1 MLTAR
6 NGTGVFYQAMP
17 AVGAD
22 GRNVMQLIPVQK
34 INGQFVPS
42 QTSLPAVQTVEPQ
55 RAVVMNFAS
64 APIVRNMSTIQPS
77 NNGVKKQQFN
87 IPGTPN
93 PGQGLGRGHRVD
105 VSQQNSLKQSHAS
118 LKPSSAPQVVSPV
131 THSPKSGTAL
141 SLMNTNKMPVTVKS
155 PVLPNGQYL
164 QIPPN
169 AKVKTL
175 PMSALPPG
183 IKKQLFTSAANSP
196 TVLYVSPVTTMN
208 QGSLQPCQT
217 VASSPSTPQKTS
229 EQTPSVSSSMPSKR
243 LPRTVAKD
251 GSKPVTPIRWIIEE
265 QDGSPAPCLVPVNP
279 SVMASEILKTVAERE
294 KTSKVQE
301 VTAENPLTL
310 KTQAKAGEVRDNALV
325 MCNGKVYF
333 VAKKTPE
340 LCKLMAKPL
349 GAIGSLS
356 EKAIGRGR
364 SSQGRSFLPSLLLNP
379 SIESQASD
387 KNKSHSNSIVIPD
400 GPDEVIDLCDDDSQ
414 DDPTLQAEPTAKL
427 TETDKSRPV
436 THEDEDSNVIF
447 VSYIPPKPV
456 FRFRLHQMKRDPGN
470 KLKAGLE
477 SVTSQNT
484 VGEQNVIDTQSSVNV
499 WSEGSCTDIDMT
511 QDVPISTV
519 HATDQE
525 LNTSLDNIVGQRM
538 NTCRGTLSS
547 MEVKDSLAT
556 DQAVK
561 VLADPS
567 VKETVTS
574 QHVDITP
581 KIAENRAVPSD
592 QQEARNEQPAITS
605 ITDQAVKVLA
615 DPSVKETVTL
625 QDVDITPE
633 MEKNRAVPSD
643 HQEAR
648 NEQPAITSITDQA
661 VKLLADPSVKE
672 TVTSQDVDI
681 TPEMEEN
688 RAVPSDQQQ
697 ARNKQPS
704 VTSITDQAV
713 KVLADPSVKVT
724 VTSQD
729 VDITPEMAEN
739 RAVLSDQQK
748 ARNKQPAVASITDQA
763 VKVLADPSVKV
774 TVTSQDVDITP
785 EMAEN
790 RAVLSDQQEARNKQ
804 PAVASITDQ
813 AVKVLADPSVKE
825 TVTSQDV
832 DITLEMA
839 ENMTVPSDQ
848 QKTMNEQPDVTSKDM
863 DSANSNAS
871 IQAEKDTN
879 QNQSGL
885 KRMFGITS
893 DVKII
898 LKRIDDVQPEIP
910 PKVLPQIGPISKSAL
925 EGIRKLI
932 QGSQI
937 NLNKRKHDKT
947 QGCPQESSDE
957 CPKDSKMQ
965 KTENAQIAS
974 PDSDN
979 TKEALISSSP
989 IPNACVVN
997 VSEGSEQKSPC
1008 EDIAMASVEPQCL
1021 STVRETCQSSSRE
1034 ISAVDLYST
1043 TPMDPDEIKRHEK
1056 IRRLKELLREK
1067 EAALEM
1073 LRKNID

>member
-1 MLTAR
+1 MQGFSRTGVNCLLENSGLVDHVNTGVGLEPLLRIPQYLRYIDNAGVKS
-6 NGTGVFYQAMP
+6 GTGVFYQAMP

-64 APIVRNMSTIQPS
+64 APIARNMSTIQPS

-87 IPGTPN
+87 ITGTPN
-93 PGQGLGRGHRVD
+93 PVQGRGHRVN
-105 VSQQNSLKQSHAS
+105 VSQQNYLKQSHAS

-131 THSPKSGTAL
+131 THSPKSGMAL
-141 SLMNTNKMPVTVKS
+141 SLLNTNKMPVTVKS

-169 AKVKTL
+169 AQVKTL

-208 QGSLQPCQT
+208 PGSLQPCPT
-217 VASSPSTPQKTS
+217 VASSPSTPQKIS
-229 EQTPSVSSSMPSKR
+229 EQTPCASSSMPSKR
-243 LPRTVAKD
+243 SPRTVAKD

-301 VTAENPLTL
+301 ITAENPLSP
-310 KTQAKAGEVRDNALV
+310 KTQTKAGQVRDNALV

-356 EKAIGRGR
+356 EKPIGKGR

-379 SIESQASD
+379 SIESQALD
-387 KNKSHSNSIVIPD
+387 KNKSNSKSIVIPD

-427 TETDKSRPV
+427 TETDKSQPV
-436 THEDEDSNVIF
+436 THEDEESNVIF
-447 VSYIPPKPV
+447 VSYIPPKPI
-456 FRFRLHQMKRDPGN
+456 FRFSLHQMKRDLGN
-470 KLKAGLE
+470 KIKAGPE

-484 VGEQNVIDTQSSVNV
+484 VGEQNLNDTQSSVNV
-499 WSEGSCTDIDMT
+499 LSEGSCPDIDMI
-511 QDVPISTV
+511 QDVAISTV
-519 HATDQE
+519 NATDQA
-525 LNTSLDNIVGQRM
+525 LNTSLDNIAGQRM
-538 NTCRGTLSS
+538 DTCRGTLSS
-547 MEVKDSLAT
+547 MEVKDSLANY
-556 DQAVK
+556 QAVK

-574 QHVDITP
+574 QDVDITAEM
-581 KIAENRAVPSD
+581 AENRAVPSD
-592 QQEARNEQPAITS
+592 QQEARN
-605 ITDQAVKVLA
+605 
-615 DPSVKETVTL
+615 
-625 QDVDITPE
+625 
-633 MEKNRAVPSD
+633 
-643 HQEAR
+643 
-648 NEQPAITSITDQA
+648 
-661 VKLLADPSVKE
+661 
-672 TVTSQDVDI
+672 
-681 TPEMEEN
+681 
-688 RAVPSDQQQ
+688 
-697 ARNKQPS
+697 
-704 VTSITDQAV
+704 
-713 KVLADPSVKVT
+713 
-724 VTSQD
+724 
-729 VDITPEMAEN
+729 
-739 RAVLSDQQK
+739 
-748 ARNKQPAVASITDQA
+748 KQPAVTA
-763 VKVLADPSVKV
+763 
-774 TVTSQDVDITP
+774 
-785 EMAEN
+785 
-790 RAVLSDQQEARNKQ
+790 
-804 PAVASITDQ
+804 ITDQ

-832 DITLEMA
+832 DITPEMAENRAVPSYQQEARNKQPAITSITDQAVKVLADPSVNETVTSQDVDVTPKIA

-848 QKTMNEQPDVTSKDM
+848 QETMNEQPDVTSKDM

-871 IQAEKDTN
+871 VQAEKDTN

-957 CPKDSKMQ
+957 CPKDTKMQ
-965 KTENAQIAS
+965 KNENAPIAS

-979 TKEALISSSP
+979 IKEALISSSP

-1008 EDIAMASVEPQCL
+1008 EDIAMTSVEPQCL
-1021 STVRETCQSSSRE
+1021 STVRETCQSSARE
-1034 ISAVDLYST
+1034 ISAVDLFST

-1073 LRKNID
+1073 LRKNSD

>member
-1 MLTAR
+1 MAHHGTGHS
-6 NGTGVFYQAMP
+6 GTGVFYQAMP

-105 VSQQNSLKQSHAS
+105 VSQHNSLKQSHAS

-356 EKAIGRGR
+356 EKPIGRGR

-456 FRFRLHQMKRDPGN
+456 FRFSLHQMKRDPGN
-470 KLKAGLE
+470 KLKAGLK

-484 VGEQNVIDTQSSVNV
+484 VGEQNVTDTQSSVNV
-499 WSEGSCTDIDMT
+499 LSEGSCTDIDMT

-561 VLADPS
+561 VLADLS

-581 KIAENRAVPSD
+581 EIAENRAVSSD

-605 ITDQAVKVLA
+605 ITDQEVKVLA
-615 DPSVKETVTL
+615 DPSVKETVTS

-661 VKLLADPSVKE
+661 VKVLADPSVKE

-688 RAVPSDQQQ
+688 RAVQSDQQQ
-697 ARNKQPS
+697 ARNKQPA

-729 VDITPEMAEN
+729 VDITP
-739 RAVLSDQQK
+739 
-748 ARNKQPAVASITDQA
+748 
-763 VKVLADPSVKV
+763 
-774 TVTSQDVDITP
+774 
-785 EMAEN
+785 
-790 RAVLSDQQEARNKQ
+790 
-804 PAVASITDQ
+804 
-813 AVKVLADPSVKE
+813 
-825 TVTSQDV
+825 
-832 DITLEMA
+832 EMA

-879 QNQSGL
+879 QNQSSL

-965 KTENAQIAS
+965 KTENAPIAS
-974 PDSDN
+974 RDSDN

-1021 STVRETCQSSSRE
+1021 STVRETCQSSAIE
-1034 ISAVDLYST
+1034 ISAVDLFST

>member
-1 MLTAR
+1 MFCYR
-6 NGTGVFYQAMP
+6 DQRGTGVFYQAMP

-64 APIVRNMSTIQPS
+64 APIARNMSTIQPS

-87 IPGTPN
+87 ITGTPN
-93 PGQGLGRGHRVD
+93 PVQGRGHRVN
-105 VSQQNSLKQSHAS
+105 VSQQNYLKQSHAS

-131 THSPKSGTAL
+131 THSPKSGMAL
-141 SLMNTNKMPVTVKS
+141 SLLNTNKMPVTVKS

-169 AKVKTL
+169 AQVKTL

-208 QGSLQPCQT
+208 PGSLQPCPT
-217 VASSPSTPQKTS
+217 VASSPSTPQKIS
-229 EQTPSVSSSMPSKR
+229 EQTPCASSSMPSKR
-243 LPRTVAKD
+243 SPRTVAKD

-301 VTAENPLTL
+301 ITAENPLSP
-310 KTQAKAGEVRDNALV
+310 KTQTKAGQVRDNALV

-356 EKAIGRGR
+356 EKPIGKGR

-379 SIESQASD
+379 SIESQALD
-387 KNKSHSNSIVIPD
+387 KNKSNSKSIVIPD

-427 TETDKSRPV
+427 TETDKSQPV
-436 THEDEDSNVIF
+436 THEDEESNVIF
-447 VSYIPPKPV
+447 VSYIPPKPI
-456 FRFRLHQMKRDPGN
+456 FRFSLHQMKRDLGN
-470 KLKAGLE
+470 KIKAGPE

-484 VGEQNVIDTQSSVNV
+484 VGEQNLNDTQSSVNV
-499 WSEGSCTDIDMT
+499 LSEGSCPDIDMI
-511 QDVPISTV
+511 QDVAISTV
-519 HATDQE
+519 NATDQA
-525 LNTSLDNIVGQRM
+525 LNTSLDNIAGQRM
-538 NTCRGTLSS
+538 DTCRGTLSS
-547 MEVKDSLAT
+547 MEVKDSLANY
-556 DQAVK
+556 QAVK

-574 QHVDITP
+574 QDVDITAEM
-581 KIAENRAVPSD
+581 AENRAVPSD
-592 QQEARNEQPAITS
+592 QQEARN
-605 ITDQAVKVLA
+605 
-615 DPSVKETVTL
+615 
-625 QDVDITPE
+625 
-633 MEKNRAVPSD
+633 
-643 HQEAR
+643 
-648 NEQPAITSITDQA
+648 
-661 VKLLADPSVKE
+661 
-672 TVTSQDVDI
+672 
-681 TPEMEEN
+681 
-688 RAVPSDQQQ
+688 
-697 ARNKQPS
+697 
-704 VTSITDQAV
+704 
-713 KVLADPSVKVT
+713 
-724 VTSQD
+724 
-729 VDITPEMAEN
+729 
-739 RAVLSDQQK
+739 
-748 ARNKQPAVASITDQA
+748 KQPAVTA
-763 VKVLADPSVKV
+763 
-774 TVTSQDVDITP
+774 
-785 EMAEN
+785 
-790 RAVLSDQQEARNKQ
+790 
-804 PAVASITDQ
+804 ITDQ

-832 DITLEMA
+832 DITPEMAENRAVPSYQQEARNKQPAITSITDQAVKVLADPSVNETVTSQDVDVTPKIA

-848 QKTMNEQPDVTSKDM
+848 QETMNEQPDVTSKDM

-871 IQAEKDTN
+871 VQAEKDTN

-957 CPKDSKMQ
+957 CPKDTKMQ
-965 KTENAQIAS
+965 KNENAPIAS

-979 TKEALISSSP
+979 IKEALISSSP

-1008 EDIAMASVEPQCL
+1008 EDIAMTSVEPQCL
-1021 STVRETCQSSSRE
+1021 STVRETCQSSARE
-1034 ISAVDLYST
+1034 ISAVDLFST

-1073 LRKNID
+1073 LRKNSD

>member
-1 MLTAR
+1 MQGFSRTGVNCLLENSGLVDHVNTGVGLEPLLRIPQYLRYIDNAGVKS
-6 NGTGVFYQAMP
+6 GTGVFYQAMP

-64 APIVRNMSTIQPS
+64 APIARNMSTIQPS

-87 IPGTPN
+87 ITGTPN
-93 PGQGLGRGHRVD
+93 PVQGRGHRVN
-105 VSQQNSLKQSHAS
+105 VSQQNYLKQSHAS

-131 THSPKSGTAL
+131 THSPKSGMAL
-141 SLMNTNKMPVTVKS
+141 SLLNTNKMPVTVKS

-169 AKVKTL
+169 AQVKTL

-208 QGSLQPCQT
+208 PGSLQPCPT
-217 VASSPSTPQKTS
+217 VASSPSTPQKIS
-229 EQTPSVSSSMPSKR
+229 EQTPCASSSMPSKR
-243 LPRTVAKD
+243 SPRTVAKD

-301 VTAENPLTL
+301 ITAENPLSP
-310 KTQAKAGEVRDNALV
+310 KTQTKAGQVRDNALV

-356 EKAIGRGR
+356 EKPIGKGR

-379 SIESQASD
+379 SIESQALD
-387 KNKSHSNSIVIPD
+387 KNKSNSKSIVIPD

-427 TETDKSRPV
+427 TETDKSQPV
-436 THEDEDSNVIF
+436 THEDEESNVIF
-447 VSYIPPKPV
+447 VSYIPPKPI
-456 FRFRLHQMKRDPGN
+456 FRFSLHQMKRDLGN
-470 KLKAGLE
+470 KIKAGPE

-484 VGEQNVIDTQSSVNV
+484 VGEQNLNDTQSSVNV
-499 WSEGSCTDIDMT
+499 LSEGSCPDIDMI
-511 QDVPISTV
+511 QDVAISTV
-519 HATDQE
+519 NATDQA
-525 LNTSLDNIVGQRM
+525 LNTSLDNIAGQRM
-538 NTCRGTLSS
+538 DTCRGTLSS
-547 MEVKDSLAT
+547 MEVKDSLA
-556 DQAVK
+556 
-561 VLADPS
+561 
-567 VKETVTS
+567 
-574 QHVDITP
+574 
-581 KIAENRAVPSD
+581 NY
-592 QQEARNEQPAITS
+592 
-605 ITDQAVKVLA
+605 
-615 DPSVKETVTL
+615 
-625 QDVDITPE
+625 
-633 MEKNRAVPSD
+633 
-643 HQEAR
+643 
-648 NEQPAITSITDQA
+648 
-661 VKLLADPSVKE
+661 
-672 TVTSQDVDI
+672 
-681 TPEMEEN
+681 
-688 RAVPSDQQQ
+688 
-697 ARNKQPS
+697 
-704 VTSITDQAV
+704 
-713 KVLADPSVKVT
+713 
-724 VTSQD
+724 
-729 VDITPEMAEN
+729 
-739 RAVLSDQQK
+739 
-748 ARNKQPAVASITDQA
+748 
-763 VKVLADPSVKV
+763 
-774 TVTSQDVDITP
+774 
-785 EMAEN
+785 
-790 RAVLSDQQEARNKQ
+790 
-804 PAVASITDQ
+804 Q

-832 DITLEMA
+832 DITPEMAENRAVPSYQQEARNKQPAITSITDQAVKVLADPSVNETVTSQDVDVTPKIA

-848 QKTMNEQPDVTSKDM
+848 QETMNEQPDVTSKDM

-871 IQAEKDTN
+871 VQAEKDTN

-957 CPKDSKMQ
+957 CPKDTKMQ
-965 KTENAQIAS
+965 KNENAPIAS

-979 TKEALISSSP
+979 IKEALISSSP

-1008 EDIAMASVEPQCL
+1008 EDIAMTSVEPQCL
-1021 STVRETCQSSSRE
+1021 STVRETCQSSARE
-1034 ISAVDLYST
+1034 ISAVDLFST

-1073 LRKNID
+1073 LRKNSD

>member
-1 MLTAR
+1 MAHHGTGHS
-6 NGTGVFYQAMP
+6 GTGVFYQAMP

-64 APIVRNMSTIQPS
+64 APIARNMSTIQPS

-87 IPGTPN
+87 ITGTPN
-93 PGQGLGRGHRVD
+93 PVQGRGHRVN
-105 VSQQNSLKQSHAS
+105 VSQQNYLKQSHAS

-131 THSPKSGTAL
+131 THSPKSGMAL
-141 SLMNTNKMPVTVKS
+141 SLLNTNKMPVTVKS

-169 AKVKTL
+169 AQVKTL

-208 QGSLQPCQT
+208 PGSLQPCPT
-217 VASSPSTPQKTS
+217 VASSPSTPQKIS
-229 EQTPSVSSSMPSKR
+229 EQTPCASSSMPSKR
-243 LPRTVAKD
+243 SPRTVAKD

-301 VTAENPLTL
+301 ITAENPLSP
-310 KTQAKAGEVRDNALV
+310 KTQTKAGQVRDNALV

-356 EKAIGRGR
+356 EKPIGKGR

-379 SIESQASD
+379 SIESQALD
-387 KNKSHSNSIVIPD
+387 KNKSNSKSIVIPD

-427 TETDKSRPV
+427 TETDKSQPV
-436 THEDEDSNVIF
+436 THEDEESNVIF
-447 VSYIPPKPV
+447 VSYIPPKPI
-456 FRFRLHQMKRDPGN
+456 FRFSLHQMKRDLGN
-470 KLKAGLE
+470 KIKAGPE

-484 VGEQNVIDTQSSVNV
+484 VGEQNLNDTQSSVNV
-499 WSEGSCTDIDMT
+499 LSEGSCPDIDMI
-511 QDVPISTV
+511 QDVAISTV
-519 HATDQE
+519 NATDQA
-525 LNTSLDNIVGQRM
+525 LNTSLDNIAGQRM
-538 NTCRGTLSS
+538 DTCRGTLSS
-547 MEVKDSLAT
+547 MEVKDSLANY
-556 DQAVK
+556 QAVK

-574 QHVDITP
+574 QDVDITAEM
-581 KIAENRAVPSD
+581 AENRAVPSD
-592 QQEARNEQPAITS
+592 QQEARN
-605 ITDQAVKVLA
+605 
-615 DPSVKETVTL
+615 
-625 QDVDITPE
+625 
-633 MEKNRAVPSD
+633 
-643 HQEAR
+643 
-648 NEQPAITSITDQA
+648 
-661 VKLLADPSVKE
+661 
-672 TVTSQDVDI
+672 
-681 TPEMEEN
+681 
-688 RAVPSDQQQ
+688 
-697 ARNKQPS
+697 
-704 VTSITDQAV
+704 
-713 KVLADPSVKVT
+713 
-724 VTSQD
+724 
-729 VDITPEMAEN
+729 
-739 RAVLSDQQK
+739 
-748 ARNKQPAVASITDQA
+748 KQPAVTA
-763 VKVLADPSVKV
+763 
-774 TVTSQDVDITP
+774 
-785 EMAEN
+785 
-790 RAVLSDQQEARNKQ
+790 
-804 PAVASITDQ
+804 ITDQ

-832 DITLEMA
+832 DITPEMAENRAVPSYQQEARNKQPAITSITDQAVKVLADPSVNETVTSQDVDVTPKIA

-848 QKTMNEQPDVTSKDM
+848 QETMNEQPDVTSKDM

-871 IQAEKDTN
+871 VQAEKDTN

-957 CPKDSKMQ
+957 CPKDTKMQ
-965 KTENAQIAS
+965 KNENAPIAS

-979 TKEALISSSP
+979 IKEALISSSP

-1008 EDIAMASVEPQCL
+1008 EDIAMTSVEPQCL
-1021 STVRETCQSSSRE
+1021 STVRETCQSSARE
-1034 ISAVDLYST
+1034 ISAVDLFST

-1073 LRKNID
+1073 LRKNSD